1 MQHTAYYKGS
11 EVTVV
16 SVLRQSPSTCSGLLV
31 ATVFDREV
39 NCRKAASVSV
49 ASCWESECGQV

>member
-1 MQHTAYYKGS
+1 MCK
-11 EVTVV
+11 
-16 SVLRQSPSTCSGLLV
+16 QSPPTRSGLLI

-49 ASCWESECGQV
+49 DVGGCEWL